1 MNTHSLSKWV
11 PLPPRPAPVRWLTIS
26 HTSHLP
32 GCQYHWPQVAECE
45 TADGLSC
52 SVMSLQ
58 KFSTVNCKGLGE
70 GGCVMQTFQ
79 GTQEKPNATP
89 VHITAFAETSGR
101 KLSQDFKTFSS
112 TVLSKCLRSYF
123 NLLHC
128 LKGELSLK
136 RQCKFWGLLR
146 DSVGNDTL
154 PRTPTSEG
162 RFF

>member
-136 RQCKFWGLLR
+136 RQCKFWGLLK